1 MPRHQIVSIHATM
14 IIAYH
19 ARRRL
24 NSLTIRIALR
34 VGHGNKRLCFPH
46 TPKSSA
52 RKKVTNCGMSIMN
65 SSCQKKPAALS
76 CNVAPESLVPRMSS
90 MVLLRRDT
98 RLIKLSLLNT
108 VHVTTMENRSTLT
121 RTLIAIK
128 QRVLHC
134 VERVSTRVSDTRATS
149 GIGKSCALFFKFV
162 TWLAL
167 QGRNMELSVKQH
179 SLFTS
184 HLPGIRERPQNTNNF

>member
-1 MPRHQIVSIHATM
+1 
-14 IIAYH
+14 
-19 ARRRL
+19 
-24 NSLTIRIALR
+24 
-34 VGHGNKRLCFPH
+34 
-46 TPKSSA
+46 
-52 RKKVTNCGMSIMN
+52 
-65 SSCQKKPAALS
+65 
-76 CNVAPESLVPRMSS
+76 

-149 GIGKSCALFFKFV
+149 GIRKEVDFEVVDNDVAIF
-162 TWLAL
+162 
-167 QGRNMELSVKQH
+167 
-179 SLFTS
+179 
-184 HLPGIRERPQNTNNF
+184 